1 MRRIP
6 LFVLGVAAVA
16 AAALLIAPG
25 DEEYPANVVLP
36 SATGLIAGSKVL
48 VDGFDAGEVDDVS
61 IKDGRAQVTVRL
73 TKDFAPL
80 HSGASAGIVWKAVLG
95 ERQLDVR
102 DGPKTNPVIPPGG
115 MLDGEVSDPVEMDK
129 VLAALDPATRG
140 HLSSLVQG
148 LDRTVGGNETDLR
161 KTLQK
166 AGPTVEALGGVLRAV
181 GSDGPAIK
189 ELAGQLNGMVTTLV
203 NRDQQVR
210 AIVSGLSGATAA
222 AAQQREQLR
231 AALRK
236 LPGTLGTA
244 DRTLADVPGTV
255 DKAVPLLNDLRPAT
269 DRLPAVARTLRPV
282 LADLRPTVAQ
292 LRPTLGSLGTLLQ
305 FTPGLLDSA
314 HGALPG
320 TDSAVTSLKPALSF
334 LRPYTPEVV
343 GWLSNW
349 GSSAANYDS
358 NGHYMRVNIPAGIS
372 SFDNNPGVMPPG
384 MASDPFPA
392 PGAIA
397 GQPWTDAFGSG
408 VR

>member
-1 MRRIP
+1 
-6 LFVLGVAAVA
+6 
-16 AAALLIAPG
+16 
-25 DEEYPANVVLP
+25 
-36 SATGLIAGSKVL
+36 
-48 VDGFDAGEVDDVS
+48 
-61 IKDGRAQVTVRL
+61 
-73 TKDFAPL
+73 
-80 HSGASAGIVWKAVLG
+80 
-95 ERQLDVR
+95 
-102 DGPKTNPVIPPGG
+102 
-115 MLDGEVSDPVEMDK
+115 
-129 VLAALDPATRG
+129 
-140 HLSSLVQG
+140 
-148 LDRTVGGNETDLR
+148 
-161 KTLQK
+161 
-166 AGPTVEALGGVLRAV
+166 VEALGGVLRAV

-189 ELAGQLNGMVTTLV
+189 DLAGQLNGMVTTLV

-210 AIVSGLSGATAA
+210 AIVSGLSGATDA
-222 AAQQREQLR
+222 AAQQRDQLR
-231 AALRK
+231 TALRK

-255 DKAVPLLNDLRPAT
+255 DKAVPLLDDLRPAT

-320 TDSAVTSLKPALSF
+320 TDSAVTSLTPALSF

-384 MASDPFPA
+384 MVSDTFPA

-397 GQPWTDAFGSG
+397 GQPWTDAFGGG

>member
-6 LFVLGVAAVA
+6 LLVLAVAAVA
-16 AAALLIAPG
+16 AAAVLVAPS
-25 DEEYPANVVLP
+25 DDEYPANVVLP

-48 VDGFDAGEVDDVS
+48 VNGFDAGSVDKVS
-61 IKDGRAQVTVRL
+61 IKDGRALVTMKL

-80 HSGASAGIVWKAVLG
+80 HSGASASIVWKAVLG

-102 DGPKTNPVIPPGG
+102 DGPKTNPVIPAGG
-115 MLDGEVSDPVEMDK
+115 TLDGKVSDPVEMDK
-129 VLAALDPATRG
+129 VLDALDPDTRA
-140 HLSSLVQG
+140 HLSSLVRG
-148 LDRTVGGNETDLR
+148 LDRTVAGNEHDLQQTVR
-161 KTLQK
+161 K
-166 AGPTVEALGGVLRAV
+166 AGPTLQALGEVLRAV

-189 ELAGQLNGMVTTLV
+189 ELVERMNDMVTTLV

-210 AIVSGLSGATAA
+210 LIVSGLSNATGVV
-222 AAQQREQLR
+222 AQQRDQLR

-236 LPGTLGTA
+236 LPATLGTA
-244 DRTLADVPGTV
+244 DQTLAAVPGTV
-255 DKAVPLLNDLRPAT
+255 DKVVPLLDDLRPAT
-269 DRLPAVARTLRPV
+269 DRLPAVARNLRPV

-320 TDSAVTSLKPALSF
+320 TDSAVASLTPALNF

-358 NGHYMRVNIPAGIS
+358 NGHYMRVNIPAGMS
-372 SFDNNPGVMPPG
+372 SFVNNPGVMPPG
-384 MASDPFPA
+384 MVSDPFPA

>member
-1 MRRIP
+1 MRRIF
-6 LFVLGVAAVA
+6 LVVLGLAAVA

-25 DEEYPANVVLP
+25 DDDYPANVVLP

-48 VDGFDAGEVDDVS
+48 VNGFDAGQVDDVS
-61 IKDGRAQVTVRL
+61 IKDGRAQVTMSL
-73 TKDFAPL
+73 SKDFAPL

-115 MLDGEVSDPVEMDK
+115 TLDGKVSDPVEMDK
-129 VLAALDPATRG
+129 VLAALDPTTRA
-140 HLSSLVQG
+140 HLSSLVRG
-148 LDRTVGGNETDLR
+148 LDDTVAGNETDLR
-161 KTLQK
+161 QTLRK

-210 AIVSGLSGATAA
+210 AIVSGLAGATEA

-255 DKAVPLLNDLRPAT
+255 DKAVPLLEDLRPAT

-292 LRPTLGSLGTLLQ
+292 LRPTLASLGTLLQ

-320 TDSAVTSLKPALSF
+320 TNSAVSSLTPALSF

-358 NGHYMRVNIPAGIS
+358 NGHYMRVNIPAGLT

-384 MASDPFPA
+384 MTSDPFPA

>member
-115 MLDGEVSDPVEMDK
+115 MLDGKVSDPVEMDK

>member
-48 VDGFDAGEVDDVS
+48 VDGFDAGQVDDVS

-115 MLDGEVSDPVEMDK
+115 MLDGKVSDPVEMDK